1 MKSPLRE
8 VPRVENITD
17 QNTLTSFH
25 ALPATA
31 ELNSQRCFLDDF
43 PLSRARNLE
52 MIVLLKV
59 SSTMCVCSTMYRSVR
74 TSSPYAVTSK
84 MQSSE

>member
-25 ALPATA
+25 ALTATA

-52 MIVLLKV
+52 MIVLLKIPK
-59 SSTMCVCSTMYRSVR
+59 CVVRCTEVYVRLARTQLHRKCSPVN
-74 TSSPYAVTSK
+74 K
-84 MQSSE
+84 K